1 MERKNNSGQA
11 LLVILLIMAVALT
24 VGLAVVSRSITDIRL
39 SQEQEESA
47 RAFSVAEAGLESLLV
62 GEVPPSEL
70 EGFTIKTTTQN
81 LGGTT
86 GFVFPEQINKGDT
99 QTIWLV
105 SHKDDGTLDSDFRNF
120 SDFKFYWGNKGLGGS
135 SDTDPAL
142 EAFIIYK
149 DGNEYKT
156 RRVAFDPKAGR
167 SGGFAGVD
175 VGIFSLEGKDFSFQA
190 NFGPVPSGNLYALRI
205 KLLYNNEPQILGIE
219 AVNAELPIQ
228 GKCYQSEASSPTTG
242 ISRKVQQCQLHKSL
256 PAIFDYVLFSEQDLT
271 HQ

>member
-1 MERKNNSGQA
+1 MGRKNNSGQA
-11 LLVILLIMAVALT
+11 LLIILLIMAVGLT
-24 VGLAVVSRSITDIRL
+24 IGLSVISRSIVDIRL
-39 SQEQEESA
+39 SQQQEESA
-47 RAFSVAEAGLESLLV
+47 RAFSAAEAGLESLLAT
-62 GEVPPSEL
+62 GGAPEIF

-99 QTIWLV
+99 QTVWLV

-142 EAFIIYK
+142 EAFIVYK

-167 SGGFAGVD
+167 SGGFASAN
-175 VGIFSLEGKDFSFQA
+175 VGNFSLEGKDFSFQA
-190 NFGPVPSGNLYALRI
+190 NFGPVPSGNFYALRI
-205 KLLYNNEPQILGIE
+205 KLLYNNEPQILGVE

-242 ISRKVQQCQLHKSL
+242 ISRKVQQCQLYKSL
-256 PAIFDYVLFSEQDLT
+256 PAIFDYVLFSEGDLG
-271 HQ
+271 Q